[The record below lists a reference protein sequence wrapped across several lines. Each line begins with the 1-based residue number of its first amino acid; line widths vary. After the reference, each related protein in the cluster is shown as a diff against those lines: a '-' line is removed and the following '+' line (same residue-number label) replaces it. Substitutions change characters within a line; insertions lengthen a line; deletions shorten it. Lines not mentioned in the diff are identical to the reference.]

1 MKIIFWNKTASTE
14 NVKQGILEKETGNK
28 NSKRPKYKHNGID
41 EKGICVRSKHKYEL
55 KLKIK
60 GTKRSISQQFQIK
73 QNYPKS
79 RNNHAKQ
86 RTTMN

>member
-1 MKIIFWNKTASTE
+1 MQENNFLEQNSQHTVCKTGDSGKLKKKTARDQKINTME
-14 NVKQGILEKETGNK
+14 LM
-28 NSKRPKYKHNGID
+28 KRNL
-41 EKGICVRSKHKYEL
+41 CRSKHKYEL
-55 KLKIK
+55 KLKLK

-79 RNNHAKQ
+79 RNNQAKQ